1 MLVSG
6 PSPVASLTSPD
17 NPVAGG
23 LSMTNLDDRTRATMD
38 VALEEACRELPHG
51 GDHNLRKKVAQKLLQ
66 SARRGNTTLSGLAV
80 VARTALVEASK
91 QKKSA

>member
-1 MLVSG
+1 M
-6 PSPVASLTSPD
+6 
-17 NPVAGG
+17 
-23 LSMTNLDDRTRATMD
+23 MNLDDRTRANMD

-66 SARRGNTTLSGLAV
+66 GARKGNTSLSGLAV
-80 VARTALVEASK
+80 VAHTALIEATK

>member
-1 MLVSG
+1 M
-6 PSPVASLTSPD
+6 A
-17 NPVAGG
+17 
-23 LSMTNLDDRTRATMD
+23 NLDDRTRANMD

-66 SARRGNTTLSGLAV
+66 SARKGNTSLNGLAV
-80 VARTALVEASK
+80 VARMALIETTK